1 MTDLSVME
9 QLQASFLP
17 EAADLL
23 ADMSE
28 ALLLLEQ
35 EPRNMDLINRVFRA
49 MHTLK
54 GSGATAG
61 FRRLASFVHH
71 VEEVFDRIRNQQM
84 ETTPDLIDAAL
95 KAADCCAIMLQMKPD
110 SEVPLKS
117 ADDVLA
123 AIRMFLPEPTEH
135 ASEKQNAASIADQ
148 LLRYTIH
155 FHPNREIF
163 FSGTDPASLLLEL
176 TDLGNVEL
184 RCNTSELI
192 ECDAFDPEQCY
203 LKWDVSLET
212 NQPESAVR
220 AIFQFVEDDC
230 GLTIEAEAADNSV
243 PTGAADL
250 RTIEP
255 GESNASARSAEPSSS
270 TSEATVGT
278 GSQSI
283 RVDSAKIDALMRL
296 AGELLVARG
305 AMPAFAERLDR
316 DESPKAMIK
325 EMRDA
330 GAKDSRLA
338 SELQATVMSLR
349 MMPARQ
355 VFQRFPRLVR
365 DIARSL
371 DKDIEL
377 RITGEDTELDKTVIE
392 SLGDPLTHIIR
403 NAADHGIESKSER
416 VRKGKPPVGSIS
428 LSAFT
433 HGSNVVIE
441 VKDDGKG
448 LDAEKLKR
456 RAIEKGLLTTAAAAA
471 MDEEAAFKIIL
482 AAGFSTVDTV
492 TDLSG
497 RGVGMDAVRSSVEA
511 LHGAIQI
518 QSKLGEG
525 TRFRIEFRA
534 SMLVSKG
541 ILVGVSGQHLLLP
554 MDTIGY
560 MLKIP
565 RSTVRTVNRQQIA
578 HVRGAVLPLLS
589 LAHALSLECAED
601 SEEEISVA
609 VIQAASGPYGLI
621 VDRFLGE
628 LEVVVKPLNGLLAKV
643 PEYLGAAIM
652 GDGKTVMVIN
662 TEKLFS
668 LFNDTYRILYC
679 SRSCLSGTPLE
690 VATEV
695 ENILSWSRASNSEAG
710 ITGALLFNSAFFAQ
724 VLEGKKAAVEQTLE
738 KIELDPRHRDLT
750 VLMRGQIGC
759 RDFHEWS
766 MAFAGIKSE
775 EHYPIIANT
784 LNECPSD
791 SSAAAEEILILL
803 RDLVRQDEPAMSQS
817 FH

>member
-1 MTDLSVME
+1 
-9 QLQASFLP
+9 
-17 EAADLL
+17 
-23 ADMSE
+23 
-28 ALLLLEQ
+28 
-35 EPRNMDLINRVFRA
+35 
-49 MHTLK
+49 
-54 GSGATAG
+54 
-61 FRRLASFVHH
+61 
-71 VEEVFDRIRNQQM
+71 
-84 ETTPDLIDAAL
+84 
-95 KAADCCAIMLQMKPD
+95 
-110 SEVPLKS
+110 
-117 ADDVLA
+117 
-123 AIRMFLPEPTEH
+123 
-135 ASEKQNAASIADQ
+135 
-148 LLRYTIH
+148 
-155 FHPNREIF
+155 
-163 FSGTDPASLLLEL
+163 
-176 TDLGNVEL
+176 
-184 RCNTSELI
+184 
-192 ECDAFDPEQCY
+192 
-203 LKWDVSLET
+203 
-212 NQPESAVR
+212 
-220 AIFQFVEDDC
+220 
-230 GLTIEAEAADNSV
+230 
-243 PTGAADL
+243 
-250 RTIEP
+250 
-255 GESNASARSAEPSSS
+255 
-270 TSEATVGT
+270 
-278 GSQSI
+278 
-283 RVDSAKIDALMRL
+283 
-296 AGELLVARG
+296 
-305 AMPAFAERLDR
+305 
-316 DESPKAMIK
+316 
-325 EMRDA
+325 
-330 GAKDSRLA
+330 
-338 SELQATVMSLR
+338 
-349 MMPARQ
+349 
-355 VFQRFPRLVR
+355 
-365 DIARSL
+365 
-371 DKDIEL
+371 
-377 RITGEDTELDKTVIE
+377 
-392 SLGDPLTHIIR
+392 
-403 NAADHGIESKSER
+403 
-416 VRKGKPPVGSIS
+416 
-428 LSAFT
+428 
-433 HGSNVVIE
+433 
-441 VKDDGKG
+441 
-448 LDAEKLKR
+448 
-456 RAIEKGLLTTAAAAA
+456 
-471 MDEEAAFKIIL
+471 
-482 AAGFSTVDTV
+482 
-492 TDLSG
+492 
-497 RGVGMDAVRSSVEA
+497 
-511 LHGAIQI
+511 
-518 QSKLGEG
+518 
-525 TRFRIEFRA
+525 
-534 SMLVSKG
+534 
-541 ILVGVSGQHLLLP
+541 

>member
-1 MTDLSVME
+1 MMDLSVTE

-23 ADMSE
+23 ADMSD

-61 FRRLASFVHH
+61 FRRLANFVHH
-71 VEEVFDRIRNQQM
+71 VEEVFDRIRNRQM
-84 ETTPDLIDAAL
+84 ETTPELIDAAL
-95 KAADCCAIMLQMKPD
+95 KAADCCAMMLDMKPD
-110 SEVPLKS
+110 SDAPLELEDEVL
-117 ADDVLA
+117 V
-123 AIRMFLPEPTEH
+123 AIRIFLPKPKES
-135 ASEKQNAASIADQ
+135 ASEAQNAVSITNQ
-148 LLRYTIH
+148 LLRYKVG

-176 TDLGNVEL
+176 TDLGDIDL
-184 RCNTSELI
+184 RCDTSELL

-203 LKWDVSLET
+203 LKWEVSLET
-212 NQPESAVR
+212 SQPESAVR

-230 GLTIEAEAADNSV
+230 GLTIEVGPVDDIARPDEDE
-243 PTGAADL
+243 L
-250 RTIEP
+250 
-255 GESNASARSAEPSSS
+255 SARDRSGLTNAAARSGEASSAI
-270 TSEATVGT
+270 SEGTAGVGA
-278 GSQSI
+278 QSI
-283 RVDSAKIDALMRL
+283 RVDSAKLDALMRL

-305 AMPAFAERLDR
+305 ALPAFAERIDR

-330 GAKDSRLA
+330 GAKDSRLV

-377 RITGEDTELDKTVIE
+377 RISGEETELDKTVIE

-403 NAADHGIESKSER
+403 NAADHGIESKAER

-448 LDAEKLKR
+448 LDADKLKR
-456 RAIEKGLLTTAAAAA
+456 RAVEKGLLTEAAAAA

-518 QSKLGEG
+518 QSKIGEG

-541 ILVGVSGQHLLLP
+541 ILVAVSGQQLVLP
-554 MDTIGY
+554 METISY
-560 MLKIP
+560 MVKIP
-565 RSTVRTVNRQQIA
+565 QTAIRTVNQQQIA
-578 HVRGAVLPLLS
+578 HVRDTILPLLS
-589 LAHALSLECAED
+589 LAQALSLD
-601 SEEEISVA
+601 GSEESQEEVSV
-609 VIQAASGPYGLI
+609 VVMQATSGPYGLI

-628 LEVVVKPLNGLLAKV
+628 LEVVVKPLSGLLAKV

-652 GDGKTVMVIN
+652 GDGKTVMVVN
-662 TEKLFS
+662 TERLFS
-668 LFNDTYRILYC
+668 LFTDTYRIVYC
-679 SRSCLSGTPLE
+679 SRSCLSGTQAE
-690 VATEV
+690 MAVEV
-695 ENILSWSRASNSEAG
+695 EDILSWSRVNNSKAG

-724 VLEGKKAAVEQTLE
+724 VLEGRRPAVEQMLE
-738 KIELDPRHRDLT
+738 KIELDSRHCDLT
-750 VLMRGQIGC
+750 VLKRGQIDG
-759 RDFHEWS
+759 RDFPEWS
-766 MAFAGIKSE
+766 MAFAGIQSE
-775 EHYPIIANT
+775 ESYPLVAAT
-784 LNECPSD
+784 LNQSSSD
-791 SSAAAEEILILL
+791 PSAAAEEVLTLL
-803 RDLVRQDEPAMSQS
+803 RDLVLEKVLAK
-817 FH
+817 